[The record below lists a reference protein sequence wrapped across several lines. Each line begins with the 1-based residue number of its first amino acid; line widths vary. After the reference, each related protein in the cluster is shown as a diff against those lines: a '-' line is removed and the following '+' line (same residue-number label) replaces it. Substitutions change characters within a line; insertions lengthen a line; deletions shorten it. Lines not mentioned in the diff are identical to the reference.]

1 MSKNTDERKKTINKC
16 RRWLLTYLKVIMEE
30 SMSETNRTQLTSVI
44 IKLYRKEVN
53 SNPDFYGRV
62 KDFCDARR
70 SIAEKEKFFAEMMTH
85 FMEGDRLKKAYAE
98 KYPDEYRLPGK
109 RERIVYKDRP

>member
-1 MSKNTDERKKTINKC
+1 
-16 RRWLLTYLKVIMEE
+16 
-30 SMSETNRTQLTSVI
+30 MSETNRTQLTSVI
-44 IKLYRKEVN
+44 ITLYRKEVN
-53 SNPDFYGRV
+53 SNPAFYDRV
-62 KDFCDARR
+62 KAFCTEKR
-70 SIAEKEKFFAEMMTH
+70 SISEKNKFFAEIMTY